1 VWDPLWEDYFVGP
14 MRKLVNGMWEK
25 GRESS
30 LTAFMIAL
38 LKYGTHKG
46 INDRTGS
53 HHDPPK
59 YEAIVGVTLEG
70 SG

>member
-1 VWDPLWEDYFVGP
+1 
-14 MRKLVNGMWEK
+14 VNGMWEK